1 MDFILSK
8 ATGID
13 YESFLAD
20 PTLQR
25 AFVHSLE
32 VIAY

>member
-8 ATGID
+8 ATEID